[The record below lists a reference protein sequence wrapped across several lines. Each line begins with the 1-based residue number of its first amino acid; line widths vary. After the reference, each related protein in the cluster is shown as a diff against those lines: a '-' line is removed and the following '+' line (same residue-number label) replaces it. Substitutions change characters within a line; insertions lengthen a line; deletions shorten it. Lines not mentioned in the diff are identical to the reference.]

1 MFVLYFSP
9 TQNKSGFIL
18 SCLVLS
24 LWPLFS
30 GTDYQLISSRS
41 DSLLTSATRNHVYLI
56 YTRKSIFR
64 TSIHLFDKRVK
75 LLNQSDRAWLMCFG
89 CNLLYWYQTTSCVD
103 VVPVVHIVHTTVG
116 AAGMLFGHWFP
127 PHIRCPAGFVLAL
140 WMLGTAIGPD
150 MKLW

>member
-1 MFVLYFSP
+1 MR
-9 TQNKSGFIL
+9 
-18 SCLVLS
+18 LVAI
-24 LWPLFS
+24 
-30 GTDYQLISSRS
+30 ISSDLGMVTSRS

-127 PHIRCPAGFVLAL
+127 PHIRCPTGFVLAL
-140 WMLGTAIGPD
+140 WMLGTAIDPD